1 MKMCVTHPVRYK
13 ASFAITTPKN
23 SLSFKFPK
31 EEDDS
36 STSHSEKKTVF

>member
-1 MKMCVTHPVRYK
+1 MKICVSHPFRYR
-13 ASFAITTPKN
+13 ASFAITSLKN

-36 STSHSEKKTVF
+36 STSHSEKKIVF